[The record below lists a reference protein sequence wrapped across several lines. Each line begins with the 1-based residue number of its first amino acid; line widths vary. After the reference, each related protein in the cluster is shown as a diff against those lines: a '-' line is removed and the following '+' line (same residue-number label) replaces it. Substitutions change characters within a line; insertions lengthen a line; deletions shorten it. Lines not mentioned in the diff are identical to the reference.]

1 MKSLYASPLRVYLCL
16 GLLALA
22 GVYSGLKLPVSLFPN
37 SAQPRVSVNVP
48 YAGGT
53 PENFVLTHGVAFE
66 GQLSSIATSEV
77 EVEEVEASY
86 SAQSA
91 HYSVTF
97 KWGSDPQAAYR
108 EVDLTAR
115 AFSARLSEEARR
127 GVSVHSYNS
136 NTGFFAMSFYSD
148 KRGLDAIYAELEPVL
163 VPRLAQ
169 VRDAEGATL
178 WNPEAKEVRLE
189 LQPEKLALLQLMP
202 RQVEAAVRQALESF
216 DGGTLTVGQ
225 QSLQIQMPREAASL
239 EALGSVLISTPG
251 GKSVHLS
258 DVAKIDFGP
267 VSGGNQSFRTNGA
280 PSLILFARPKNGG
293 NVKRMSEEILAEVRA
308 ASAQLSPDIQS
319 KVLVDPSEFIRA
331 SISNVLKEVAIG
343 AGLAVVILYLF
354 IGSLRNTVTAA
365 IEIPLSMVLAF
376 ILMRFSGMNMNL
388 ISLGGLALSAGM
400 NVDGS
405 VVVMENIFRHFE
417 ARRGQKLS
425 PLERL
430 RVLVGAVQEV
440 RFPLIA
446 STVASLVVFVPLAF
460 TSGLSYAI
468 LGDLAMAVVFSHGLS
483 AVVALILV
491 PTVRLQLM
499 NASRTDDHPRAPIEG
514 LLKRFENF
522 YARALEK
529 MIRSR
534 AMRGSVY
541 GAAIVAFAGLA
552 VFGLPH
558 LPREIIGKPDT
569 DWLIVGV
576 NTQGNRWIGQ
586 METYAALTESKL
598 LTTLGDKVQYTFNQ
612 IHGANSAMV
621 MARLRD
627 KRDMRELQKQLETL
641 FTNTATESYWV
652 DAWNPA
658 EMQIPDPPHFRVS
671 VQGGTPTERL
681 KAAREIRD
689 LLQEGKLYDRVY
701 ANPSVE
707 RQEQVNVQPRAGLWQ
722 NLSRS
727 GSALQPSDLLD
738 IARTAS
744 AGRQVGQIT
753 LEGKDTE
760 IMMRYPEGFLRNVED
775 LAALPIGIGT
785 KLVPLKALA
794 SVQVQEVAPEVFR
807 KNRRELFEIRARL
820 DQNRLSEE
828 KSAYARAA
836 DAIAQWKSKN
846 KLPVGVLIEDSK
858 EELTQALEQ
867 LSLAVGLSILLM
879 FATLVLQFGSLASAA
894 LVMVAVP
901 LGLIGVFLSLLVFRS
916 TLSLNSVLGVI
927 LLNGIAVANS
937 ILLVEF
943 LRRRVSEGLAPELA
957 AIEAARA
964 RLRPILITSLTT
976 ILGMMPIALGLGEGG
991 RILQPLGI
999 AVSGGLWVSMIL
1011 TLLIVPTL
1019 QVSWERTLARRTTKR
1034 ASSTAAVAM
1043 SLLLLTSLSAQARTV
1058 DFDAAIEQVLARS
1071 TVVETAR
1078 AQLDSAQAAV
1088 LPARLLFLPSIEASL
1103 GQTYAGPSSSG
1114 QPARAR
1120 SWQLSSSL
1128 NLFRFGA
1135 DIQSLRAATR
1145 FEDSREAHLQGE
1157 ILRAEQAAIVAL
1169 SEELRYRLEVAIYEK
1184 RVSMERGSL
1193 EIARARFKK
1202 GLLANQELM
1211 KVELDLEN
1219 AQARLVNARI
1229 QESRSR
1235 ARLQA
1240 LLGSAS
1246 GGVEW
1251 GWRERLEKIA
1261 SASALPWDQAAPEVR
1276 PDLRSARLALEQQ
1289 ELLASSAWRK
1299 TLPSLDLTGAYGRAD
1314 SGSGIWNA
1322 GWNLGVSVSWALFD
1336 RLEGVSAA
1344 RQMNAARVISEQAFI
1359 QASRDAAVDIEDA
1372 RGSFKIALDSAFSRE
1387 RLLGRARALY
1397 GDNQRR
1403 FEMGRISANELTVE
1417 LDRLLDAELFAIQG
1431 WASAH
1436 QELGRV
1442 CHAIGKRVKD
1452 CGLP

>member
-37 SAQPRVSVNVP
+37 SAQPRVFVSVP

-53 PENFVLTHGVAFE
+53 PENFVLSHGVTFE
-66 GQLSSIATSEV
+66 GQLSSITTSEV
-77 EVEEVEASY
+77 EVEEVEANY
-86 SAQSA
+86 GAQSA
-91 HYSVTF
+91 QYNITF

-115 AFSARLSEEARR
+115 AFSARLTEEARR
-127 GVSVHSYNS
+127 GLSVGSYNS

-148 KRGLDAIYAELEPVL
+148 ERGLDAIYKELEPVL

-169 VRDAEGATL
+169 VRDAEGASL

-216 DGGTLTVGQ
+216 DGGSLTVGQ
-225 QSLQIQMPREAASL
+225 QSLQIQMPREAGSL

-251 GKSVHLS
+251 GKAVHLS

-343 AGLAVVILYLF
+343 AGLAVIILYLF

-417 ARRGQKLS
+417 ERRGQKLS

-430 RVLVGAVQEV
+430 RVLIGAVQEV

-483 AVVALILV
+483 AIVALILV

-499 NASRTDDHPRAPIEG
+499 NAARTDDHPQAPIEG

-529 MIRSR
+529 MIRSKF
-534 AMRGSVY
+534 MRGSVY
-541 GAAIVAFAGLA
+541 GVAIAAFTGLA

-586 METYAALTESKL
+586 METYAAMTESKL
-598 LTTLGDKVQYTFNQ
+598 LSTLGDKVQYTFNQ

-722 NLSRS
+722 NLGRS
-727 GSALQPSDLLD
+727 GSTLQPSDLLD

-775 LAALPIGIGT
+775 LAALPIGIGS

-794 SVQVQEVAPEVFR
+794 SVEVQEVAPEVFR
-807 KNRRELFEIRARL
+807 KNRRELFEIKARL
-820 DQNRLSEE
+820 DQKRLSEE
-828 KSAYARAA
+828 KSAHARAT
-836 DAIAQWKSKN
+836 DLIAQWKAKN

-858 EELTQALEQ
+858 EELTGALEQ
-867 LSLAVGLSILLM
+867 LAIAVGLSIVLM
-879 FATLVLQFGSLASAA
+879 FVTLVLQFGNLASAA

-901 LGLIGVFLSLLVFRS
+901 LGLIGVFLSLLVFQS

-943 LRRRVSEGLAPELA
+943 LRRRVSEGVEPELA

-999 AVSGGLWVSMIL
+999 AVSGGLWVSMLL

-1019 QVSWERTLARRTTKR
+1019 QVSWERALVRRTSR
-1034 ASSTAAVAM
+1034 QRGGVAALV
-1043 SLLLLTSLSAQARTV
+1043 SLLLIVPLGAQAKKV

-1071 TVVETAR
+1071 TGVETAR
-1078 AQLDSAQAAV
+1078 AQLESAQAAG
-1088 LPARLLFLPSIEASL
+1088 LPTRLVFLPTVEAAL
-1103 GQTYAGPSSSG
+1103 NQTHAGPSNSG
-1114 QPARAR
+1114 EPARSR
-1120 SWQLSSSL
+1120 SWQLISNL

-1135 DIQSLRAATR
+1135 DVQSMRAATR
-1145 FEDSREAHLQGE
+1145 FEDARATHLEGE

-1169 SEELRYRLEVAIYEK
+1169 SEELRDRLEVAIYEK
-1184 RVSMERGSL
+1184 RVSMERESL
-1193 EIARARFKK
+1193 DIAKARFKK
-1202 GLLANQELM
+1202 GLLANQELI

-1240 LLGSAS
+1240 LLGQA
-1246 GGVEW
+1246 GEGVEW
-1251 GWRERLEKIA
+1251 GWRERLEKMARA
-1261 SASALPWDQAAPEVR
+1261 SKFPWDQASPEVR
-1276 PDLRSARLALEQQ
+1276 PDLRSARLTLEQQ
-1289 ELLASSAWRK
+1289 ELLASAAWRK
-1299 TLPSLDLTGAYGRAD
+1299 ALPSLNLTGAYGSAD
-1314 SGSGIWNA
+1314 AGTGTWRA
-1322 GWNLGVSVSWALFD
+1322 GWSLGVSVSWSLFD
-1336 RLEGVSAA
+1336 RLEGISSA
-1344 RQMNAARVISEQAFI
+1344 RQMGAARVISEQAFI

-1372 RGSFKIALDSAFSRE
+1372 RASFKIALDSAFSRE

-1403 FEMGRISANELTVE
+1403 FQMGRISANELTVE
-1417 LDRLLDAELFAIQG
+1417 LDRLLDVELFAIQG

-1452 CGLP
+1452 CGI